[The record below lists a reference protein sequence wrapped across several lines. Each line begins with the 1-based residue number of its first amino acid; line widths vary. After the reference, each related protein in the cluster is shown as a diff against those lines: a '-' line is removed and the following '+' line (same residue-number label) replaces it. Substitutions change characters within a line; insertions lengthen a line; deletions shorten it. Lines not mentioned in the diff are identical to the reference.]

1 MTWSNS
7 TPDFWAVV
15 SPCSQSVASSEVP
28 SIPTRSGPRRR
39 VPGAAKTE
47 PPTEGGWFLV
57 GCPARSA
64 PPSADESKLLS
75 RESFPEFLLRGGKV
89 LSFPHRPKQKDRPEA
104 ISVWRSANGDRQIK
118 KAAGS
123 PCGPRVKIECV

>member
-7 TPDFWAVV
+7 TPDFGGCRFAMQPICGQREAAPGV
-15 SPCSQSVASSEVP
+15 
-28 SIPTRSGPRRR
+28 

-64 PPSADESKLLS
+64 PPSADVSKPLI

-89 LSFPHRPKQKDRPEA
+89 FSVPHRPQKRPPGGGLYVA
-104 ISVWRSANGDRQIK
+104 RRMTIGRLKRPQARP
-118 KAAGS
+118 AASG
-123 PCGPRVKIECV
+123 

>member
-7 TPDFWAVV
+7 TPDFGGCRFAMQPICGQREAAPGV
-15 SPCSQSVASSEVP
+15 
-28 SIPTRSGPRRR
+28 

-64 PPSADESKLLS
+64 PPSADGSKPLS
-75 RESFPEFLLRGGKV
+75 RESFPEFFAARRK
-89 LSFPHRPKQKDRPEA
+89 SFACPPHRPKKRPPGGGYCVA
-104 ISVWRSANGDRQIK
+104 IGRLKRPQARP
-118 KAAGS
+118 AASG
-123 PCGPRVKIECV
+123 

>member
-7 TPDFWAVV
+7 TPYFGAACRFAMQ
-15 SPCSQSVASSEVP
+15 PICSQREAAPGV
-28 SIPTRSGPRRR
+28 
-39 VPGAAKTE
+39 VPGAAKTD

-64 PPSADESKLLS
+64 PPSADKSKPLS

-89 LSFPHRPKQKDRPEA
+89 LSVPHRPKKRPPGGGHCAA
-104 ISVWRSANGDRQIK
+104 IGVWRSAD
-118 KAAGS
+118 
-123 PCGPRVKIECV
+123 

>member
-7 TPDFWAVV
+7 TPDFGGCRFAMQ
-15 SPCSQSVASSEVP
+15 PICGQREAAP
-28 SIPTRSGPRRR
+28 GRR

-64 PPSADESKLLS
+64 PPSADDSKLLS
-75 RESFPEFLLRGGKV
+75 RESFPEFLLRDGKFCP
-89 LSFPHRPKQKDRPEA
+89 SRTGAKKSRPEA
-104 ISVWRSANGDRQIK
+104 VSVRRSSD
-118 KAAGS
+118 
-123 PCGPRVKIECV
+123 

>member
-7 TPDFWAVV
+7 TPDLGG
-15 SPCSQSVASSEVP
+15 CSFAMQP
-28 SIPTRSGPRRR
+28 ICGQTRSGPRRR

-64 PPSADESKLLS
+64 PPSADKSKLLS

-89 LSFPHRPKQKDRPEA
+89 LSVPHRPKQKDRPEA
-104 ISVWRSANGDRQIK
+104 VSVWRSED
-118 KAAGS
+118 
-123 PCGPRVKIECV
+123 